1 MLHMKKDEMD
11 NVVLATEIQL
21 KLSQTIGQQY
31 SHRRPKYIHMFKIWA
46 RLSFICLHPNVYIET
61 WLPMKLSFT
70 FQFIKAFPIWLVV
83 DNHK

>member
-1 MLHMKKDEMD
+1 MLHMKKDEMG

-46 RLSFICLHPNVYIET
+46 RLSFTCLHPYVYIRNVATDET
-61 WLPMKLSFT
+61 LVYVSVHQSLSHL
-70 FQFIKAFPIWLVV
+70 AGC
-83 DNHK
+83 